1 MKKITP
7 EELTTAFETAF
18 TSYFDPKQ
26 NPNIANLK
34 DLEAAKKYL
43 FPSGQLT
50 QFILAQVFRQMELLD
65 IENQK

>member
-7 EELTTAFETAF
+7 VELAEAFETALD
-18 TSYFDPKQ
+18 SYLDPAQ
-26 NPNIANLK
+26 NPNVKNSEDAEILK
-34 DLEAAKKYL
+34 KVL

-65 IENQK
+65 VES